1 MTQHATAKV
10 EPTGRVGGEWSLV
23 SGQLECDGC
32 VIVQPETPNPLY
44 RAPPRPTGAERMWA
58 DGPDDGSQSSPYA
71 GMERQRSL
79 YRVERVCRLTAG
91 SSLRLPWKSM
101 RKTSGQRES
110 RSQYWHTK
118 AERVCGSCYLSFVRY
133 LNPLI
138 EIGVHERCRRCYY
151 SDSGEADSAMDAGI

>member
-1 MTQHATAKV
+1 MTQRATAQV

-32 VIVQPETPNPLY
+32 VIVQPETPNPLC

-71 GMERQRSL
+71 GMERQLSL

-91 SSLRLPWKSM
+91 SSLPLPWKSM
-101 RKTSGQRES
+101 RAENKRSTRKPEPILAHQGREGV
-110 RSQYWHTK
+110 W
-118 AERVCGSCYLSFVRY
+118 ELLPFPLSV
-133 LNPLI
+133 I
-138 EIGVHERCRRCYY
+138 SIH
-151 SDSGEADSAMDAGI
+151 